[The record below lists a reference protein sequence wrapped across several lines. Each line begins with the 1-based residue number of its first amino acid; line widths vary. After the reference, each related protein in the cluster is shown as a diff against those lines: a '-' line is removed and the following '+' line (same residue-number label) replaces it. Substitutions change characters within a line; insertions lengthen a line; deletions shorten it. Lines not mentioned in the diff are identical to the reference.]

1 MVFQEEEGEEAGRT
15 QTVVAQEQDPA
26 DVRGR
31 VQCWGGTQHMC
42 SV

>member
-1 MVFQEEEGEEAGRT
+1 MAVVFQEEEGEEGGRT

-31 VQCWGGTQHMC
+31 VGRNTTH
-42 SV
+42 V